1 MFHLFGNFLC
11 IMVTITVSDRVRI
24 SVTLGRSILVHDTF
38 GTKGGRFRYMSISVQ
53 TMSRLVHANSAYATL
68 VHKQYNFGT
77 QLVHQQYNFGTCL
90 ESYDKQRVL

>member
-1 MFHLFGNFLC
+1 MLLWVG
-11 IMVTITVSDRVRI
+11 
-24 SVTLGRSILVHDTF
+24 SILVHDTF

-53 TMSRLVHANSAYATL
+53 TMSRLVHANSAYATS